1 MGPKS
6 IVERS
11 DVRPEPESRN
21 RDELRAHLRGMWA
34 AVAPG
39 WAEHATYADARGAE
53 VAETMLALTMPQS
66 GERVLELACAPG
78 GLGIAA
84 AKRVA
89 PAGEVVLSDVVPE

>member
-39 WAEHATYADARGAE
+39 WQTMRRTPMHAAR
-53 VAETMLALTMPQS
+53 
-66 GERVLELACAPG
+66 R
-78 GLGIAA
+78 
-84 AKRVA
+84 
-89 PAGEVVLSDVVPE
+89 